1 MSTTAP
7 SPHPVPVISIV
18 DDDPSVRR
26 ALRRLVPS
34 AGYAVEVF
42 ESAPAFLDA
51 RPVGRIAC
59 LVLDIRMDGMT
70 GFDLQERLAAERAAI
85 PIIFMTAHD
94 DARTRA
100 RAERAAPVA
109 YLTKPFDG
117 TALLEAIQRAVEQ
130 A

>member
-1 MSTTAP
+1 MAHAH
-7 SPHPVPVISIV
+7 HPVPVISIV

-26 ALRRLVPS
+26 ALRRLLRS
-34 AGYAVEVF
+34 AGYTVEVF
-42 ESAPAFLDA
+42 ESALEFLDT

-59 LVLDIRMDGMT
+59 LVLDIRMDGMN
-70 GFDLQERLAAERAAI
+70 GFELQERLAAEQAAI

-94 DARTRA
+94 DARTRE

-109 YLTKPFDG
+109 YLPKPFDG
-117 TALLEAIQRAVEQ
+117 TVLLEAIQRAVEP